1 MLTKSHLEYTIA
13 RMHISMA
20 NKGLYDRREAFRE
33 MGRARQNLLK
43 DIRET
48 ERKLG
53 RESRV

>member
-1 MLTKSHLEYTIA
+1 MLTKSHLEYSIA

-33 MGRARQNLLK
+33 MGQARKNLLK

-48 ERKLG
+48 EHKLG

>member
-53 RESRV
+53 REHRL

>member
-1 MLTKSHLEYTIA
+1 MLTKSHLEYSIA
-13 RMHISMA
+13 RMHVSMA

-33 MGRARQNLLK
+33 IGKARRNLLK

-53 RESRV
+53 REHRV